1 MSVRNDKPCLH
12 QQGPTQV
19 YVTMGTYLLY
29 VYTKTNK
36 FHSVHSCRNYN
47 RHSIVKLEYLC
58 NNTQLVLDD
67 YYFILA
73 RYFVNIMKG
82 LYESFSAHCGPP
94 PTFHFSTTEQQLC
107 SPCPVKIL
115 LNLRPQT
122 LPSFVLLKCRRFAT
136 TVENVLSA
144 FHYKN
149 TNSNYLLSFKVE
161 TLPLKLKSIL
171 LKAYT
176 TTRITNTW
184 MRQDASQVVLILCFI
199 FSFLEFCKYACPK
212 QVHHTYQVMCF
223 LRLRL
228 YCSKHMA
235 YYLVNELQSN
245 KTLKQVSQVP
255 NLSLN
260 SNNHPYLINIVLT
273 KVIFFAIV
281 LDSHHFL
288 WCQCLYV

>member
-184 MRQDASQVVLILCFI
+184 MRQDASQVLVLILCFI
-199 FSFLEFCKYACPK
+199 SSSLEFCKYSS
-212 QVHHTYQVMCF
+212 VHVSSFSTQ
-223 LRLRL
+223 L
-228 YCSKHMA
+228 
-235 YYLVNELQSN
+235 YYLVVLISCTIQ
-245 KTLKQVSQVP
+245 LC
-255 NLSLN
+255 
-260 SNNHPYLINIVLT
+260 YLVVLISCT
-273 KVIFFAIV
+273 IQLYYLVVISSCTNQ
-281 LDSHHFL
+281 LYQYHF
-288 WCQCLYV
+288 YV